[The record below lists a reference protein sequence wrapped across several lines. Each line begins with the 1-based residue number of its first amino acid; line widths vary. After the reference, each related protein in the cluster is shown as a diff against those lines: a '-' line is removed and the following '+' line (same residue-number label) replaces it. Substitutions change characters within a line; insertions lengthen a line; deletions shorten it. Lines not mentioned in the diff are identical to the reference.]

1 MKHATKAAGLKYFTA
16 ACLTLSIFA
25 SSSMFTLAAPGNGSA
40 TGEIAISGIAE
51 NGVQPIVKVNGEQA
65 VSGRTFVSG
74 GVIETSN
81 SAFANISLGKLGR
94 IGLSPN
100 SVLSL
105 SFTGGTISGNL
116 SAGKISV
123 FSAEGVSVN
132 IITPDNAFLND
143 KNLKGNFT
151 IDLASGV
158 SSAAAEAGILNFAN
172 GSLAAQSQTTDD
184 DDEGGLLLPLAIF
197 AGVVGAAVVYV
208 IYNRNDDDDVPTLI
222 VSPVR

>member
-1 MKHATKAAGLKYFTA
+1 MKNATKAAGLRYLTA
-16 ACLTLSIFA
+16 ACLTLTIFA
-25 SSSMFTLAAPGNGSA
+25 SSSLFILAAPGYSSA
-40 TGEIAISGIAE
+40 TGEISVSGTAE
-51 NGVQPIVKVNGEQA
+51 NGVQPTVKVNGEQA

-81 SAFANISLGKLGR
+81 TAFANISLGKLGR

-100 SVLSL
+100 SVLNL
-105 SFTGGTISGNL
+105 SFTGDTISGNL
-116 SAGKISV
+116 SAGKITV
-123 FSAEGVSVN
+123 FSAEGISVN
-132 IITPDNAFLND
+132 IVTPDNAFLND

-158 SSAAAEAGILNFAN
+158 SAESGILNFAN
-172 GSLAAQSQTTDD
+172 GSLAAQAQTTDDD

-197 AGVVGAAVVYV
+197 AGAVGAAVVYV
-208 IYNRNDDDDVPTLI
+208 IINRNDDDEPGFV

>member
-1 MKHATKAAGLKYFTA
+1 MKNATKAAGLRYFTA
-16 ACLTLSIFA
+16 TCLTLVIFA
-25 SSSMFTLAAPGNGSA
+25 NSSLFIFAAPGSA
-40 TGEIAISGIAE
+40 YATAEIAISGTAE
-51 NGVQPIVKVNGEQA
+51 NGVQPVVKINGEQA

-74 GVIETSN
+74 GVVETSN
-81 SAFANISLGKLGR
+81 TAFANISLGKLGR

-105 SFTGGTISGNL
+105 SFTGDTISGNL
-116 SAGKISV
+116 SAGKITV

-143 KNLKGNFT
+143 KNFKGNFT

-158 SSAAAEAGILNFAN
+158 SAAAAEAGTLNYAN
-172 GSLAAQSQTTDD
+172 GSPAAKAQTTDD

-197 AGVVGAAVVYV
+197 AGAVGAAVVYV
-208 IYNRNDDDDVPTLI
+208 LINRNDDDERGVI

>member
-1 MKHATKAAGLKYFTA
+1 MKNATKPAGLRYLTA
-16 ACLTLSIFA
+16 ACLTLTIFA
-25 SSSMFTLAAPGNGSA
+25 SSSLFILAAPGYSSA
-40 TGEIAISGIAE
+40 TGEISVSGTAE
-51 NGVQPIVKVNGEQA
+51 NGVQPTVKVNGEQA

-81 SAFANISLGKLGR
+81 TAFANISLGKLGR

-100 SVLSL
+100 SVLNL
-105 SFTGGTISGNL
+105 SFTGDTISGNL
-116 SAGKISV
+116 SAGKITV
-123 FSAEGVSVN
+123 FSAEGIAVN
-132 IITPDNAFLND
+132 IVTPDNAFLND

-158 SSAAAEAGILNFAN
+158 SAESGILNFAN
-172 GSLAAQSQTTDD
+172 GSLAAQAQTTDDDD

-197 AGVVGAAVVYV
+197 AGAVGAAVVYV
-208 IYNRNDDDDVPTLI
+208 IINRNDDDEPGFV

>member
-1 MKHATKAAGLKYFTA
+1 MKTVKKAAGLRYLTA
-16 ACLTLSIFA
+16 ACLTLTIFA
-25 SSSMFTLAAPGNGSA
+25 SSSMFILAAPGHSSA
-40 TGEIAISGIAE
+40 TGEISVSGTAE
-51 NGVQPIVKVNGEQA
+51 NGVQPVVKVNGEQA

-81 SAFANISLGKLGR
+81 TAFANISLGKLGR

-105 SFTGGTISGNL
+105 NFTGDTISGNL
-116 SAGKISV
+116 SGGKITV

-132 IITPDNAFLND
+132 ITTPDKAFLND

-151 IDLASGV
+151 IDLSSGI
-158 SSAAAEAGILNFAN
+158 SAATAEAGTLNFAN
-172 GSLAAQSQTTDD
+172 GSLAAQAQTTDD
-184 DDEGGLLLPLAIF
+184 DDDNGSLLLPLAIL
-197 AGVVGAAVVYV
+197 AGAVGAAVVYV
-208 IYNRNDDDDVPTLI
+208 IINRNDDDEPGFV